1 MLILIPPVFNMSD
14 DSNEVGPHFFEHNHP
29 LSPSTSSSGGIAAAA
44 AAAST
49 TATTAGGR
57 SGGGRIRGRKNGPP
71 KPLSLTNRV
80 PFPMKLFQ
88 MLEDTERDGHKWI
101 CSWSADG
108 TCFKVHNTHA
118 FVDKVMPI
126 YFRQTR
132 YKSFQRQC
140 HLYGYVRL
148 SSGPNKGHYAHP
160 KFIKN
165 NRDLCRQM
173 MPLRRLEMEQQQH
186 QQDHQESHRNVG
198 TKKTQRQR
206 GASKTTMG
214 HGTSSELGPG
224 EGYGVY
230 PFSSSALSSSSSS
243 SRPMLS
249 GGTQVYPPELQIL
262 PPKIDFDDRD
272 RSIDLSQ
279 VFSIASAHQA
289 MATPTN
295 ATAGLP
301 AGPSTTLQHLD
312 GSTGFP
318 GNFDP
323 STLDSQP
330 MLGQSNSRTQL
341 LPQTAMVPAVG
352 QSDLTVSSNMMS
364 RPYNLQILH
373 ANNNPMATIHP
384 RVVPRSNMS
393 ALSSGASGDETKD
406 PSSPFSLPYRQQ
418 SQQQP
423 IGIPG
428 LFNAS
433 QLLGYEVGSIQMNV
447 LSSSVHQFQWEQ
459 QQQQQQQQHQQQ
471 QHQQQQHQQ
480 QRPKD
485 TNTGEAGDTSAQSN
499 TLASFASALTNHE
512 FPDGFDFDAL
522 EPRPF
527 R

>member
-57 SGGGRIRGRKNGPP
+57 SGGGRIRGRKKGPP
-71 KPLSLTNRV
+71 GSLSLTNRV

-88 MLEDTERDGHKWI
+88 MLEDTERDGNEWI

-118 FVDKVMPI
+118 FVDKVMPR

-140 HLYGYVRL
+140 HLYGYARL
-148 SSGPNKGHYAHP
+148 SSGPNKGHYSHP

-173 MPLRRLEMEQQQH
+173 MPLRRLEMEQQHQQQQH
-186 QQDHQESHRNVG
+186 QQEHQESHRNVG

-206 GASKTTMG
+206 GASKTKVG

-224 EGYGVY
+224 QGCGVY
-230 PFSSSALSSSSSS
+230 PFSSSALSSSSS

-249 GGTQVYPPELQIL
+249 GGTQVYPPELQVL

-279 VFSIASAHQA
+279 VFSIANAHQA
-289 MATPTN
+289 VATPAN

-330 MLGQSNSRTQL
+330 MFGQSNSRTQL
-341 LPQTAMVPAVG
+341 LPQTAMVPAIG

-364 RPYNLQILH
+364 RPYNLQILD

-384 RVVPRSNMS
+384 RAGPRLTMS
-393 ALSSGASGDETKD
+393 ALSSGVSGDEMKD
-406 PSSPFSLPYRQQ
+406 PSSPFSLPYPQQ

-433 QLLGYEVGSIQMNV
+433 QLLGYEVGSMQMNA
-447 LSSSVHQFQWEQ
+447 LSSSAHEF
-459 QQQQQQQQHQQQ
+459 QQQQQHQ
-471 QHQQQQHQQ
+471 HQQQK
-480 QRPKD
+480 PKD
-485 TNTGEAGDTSAQSN
+485 TNTVEPGDTSAQSN